1 MYDIQTIGAINKN
14 TNARTHEIQV
24 ILGEETY
31 DESTVK
37 GKLDQIIAA
46 TNKTKV
52 NKTVTPKETQQIITV
67 NNENEVLSSVTVEP
81 VINQNI
87 TVSATL
93 DGKGHTITAETDNW
107 YKTVTVEPINIVT
120 QSIVPTNEQ
129 QIINAPQGACYTQF
143 IVESVPT
150 EISQIE
156 LTCSN
161 KKRTIEPSQ
170 GKFFNRIIIEGESN
184 LAPPFIRAGVT
195 IGDVTGEC
203 RSWEQVSSLQRHDL
217 LLSSSIKTFS
227 FANGLPDL
235 ILLIYNSSNI
245 GFYKFKDNTYTL
257 INRFG
262 SRALFS
268 ESNFVVNTTANTI
281 NAHNSGSYNCNMF
294 YIYF

>member
-14 TNARTHEIQV
+14 TNARTHEIQA

-31 DESTVK
+31 ESNTVK

-52 NKTVTPKETQQIITV
+52 NKTVHPKETQQIITV

-93 DGKGHTITAETDNW
+93 DGKGHTITAETDSW

-120 QSIVPTNEQ
+120 ESVVPTNEQ
-129 QIINAPQGACYTQF
+129 QIINAPQGACYTSFTVQP
-143 IVESVPT
+143 VPT
-150 EISQIE
+150 EFSHIE

-161 KKRTIEPSQ
+161 KKRTILPSI
-170 GKFFNRIIIEGESN
+170 GKFFSNVVIEGEPN
-184 LAPPFIRAGVT
+184 LASPFIRAGIT
-195 IGDVTGEC
+195 IGNVTGEC

-294 YIYF
+294 YMYF

>member
-14 TNARTHEIQV
+14 TNARTHEIQA

-81 VINQNI
+81 V
-87 TVSATL
+87 
-93 DGKGHTITAETDNW
+93 
-107 YKTVTVEPINIVT
+107 
-120 QSIVPTNEQ
+120 
-129 QIINAPQGACYTQF
+129 
-143 IVESVPT
+143 PT
-150 EISQIE
+150 ELSYIE

-170 GKFFNRIIIEGESN
+170 GKFFDRIIIDGEPN
-184 LAPPFIRAGVT
+184 LASPFIRAGIK
-195 IGDVTGEC
+195 IGNVTGEC
-203 RSWEQVSSLQRHDL
+203 RSWEQVSSLQRHNSRL
-217 LLSSSIKTFS
+217 TSSDQTFS
-227 FANGLPDL
+227 FANGLPNL

-281 NAHNSGSYNCNMF
+281 NAHNSASYNCNMF
-294 YIYF
+294 YMYF